1 MVDFTRKTIK
11 LLKMIL
17 QTHNIDIGYNKP
29 KVLVAKSVNVRIE
42 KAGLTAVIGIN
53 GSGKSTLIKSLGGL
67 LPIMKGEISLYDKP
81 IKDYTPKALAQ
92 KISLVLTK
100 QSLPQHLTVFD
111 FIALGRQ
118 PYTNWLGIPQ
128 HRDKAHIIKALKQ
141 VDLFDSKDKACQA
154 LSDGQLQK
162 VLIARAIAQNTSLI
176 LLDEP
181 TSHLDM
187 YHKAMVLKLLK
198 QISVER
204 EKAVVF
210 ATHEINLALQL
221 CDHII
226 LIKDQKAIQDTP
238 KALVKSGLLHEL
250 FPKDLIEFD
259 DKAQIFKM
267 I

>member
-1 MVDFTRKTIK
+1 
-11 LLKMIL
+11 MIL
-17 QTHNIDIGYNKP
+17 QTHDIDIGYKKP
-29 KVLVAKSVNVRIE
+29 KLIVAKSVNIKVE
-42 KAGLTAVIGIN
+42 KAGLTAVIGVN

-67 LPIMKGEISLYDKP
+67 LSIMNGNILLYDKP
-81 IKDYTPKALAQ
+81 INEFSPKALAQ

-111 FIALGRQ
+111 FVALGRQ

-141 VDLFDSKDKACQA
+141 VDLFDSKDKTCLA

-162 VLIARAIAQNTSLI
+162 ALIARAIAQNTALI

-198 QISVER
+198 QISIER

-226 LIKDQKAIQDTP
+226 LIIDQKAIQDTP
-238 KALVKSGLLHEL
+238 KALVESGLLHKL
-250 FPKDLIEFD
+250 FPKDLIQFD

>member
-1 MVDFTRKTIK
+1 
-11 LLKMIL
+11 MIL
-17 QTHNIDIGYNKP
+17 ETHNIDIGYEKP
-29 KVLVAKSVNVRIE
+29 KMVVAKSVNIKIK
-42 KAGLTAVIGIN
+42 KAGLTAVIGVN
-53 GSGKSTLIKSLGGL
+53 GSGKSTLIKSLSGL
-67 LPIMKGEISLYDKP
+67 LPILNGGISLYDKP
-81 IKDYTPKALAQ
+81 IKDYTPKSLAQ

-111 FIALGRQ
+111 FVALGRQ

-141 VDLFDSKDKACQA
+141 VDLFDSKDKACLA

-162 VLIARAIAQNTSLI
+162 ALIARAIAQNTSLI

-198 QISVER
+198 QISIEQD
-204 EKAVVF
+204 KAVVF

-221 CDHII
+221 CNHII
-226 LIKDQKAIQDTP
+226 LIKDQKVIQDKP
-238 KALVKSGLLHEL
+238 KALIKSGLLDKL
-250 FPKDLIEFD
+250 FPKDLIHFD